1 MICKDYARNKES
13 KGRNGYVAI
22 TLAIFM
28 AAVETARAM
37 DLGAKAEAVDKRAKT
52 ETILNILLKQ

>member
-1 MICKDYARNKES
+1 
-13 KGRNGYVAI
+13 
-22 TLAIFM
+22 M

-52 ETILNILLKQ
+52 ETILNIFL